1 MKLQRFS
8 VKPSQDEEEE
18 DGIAELNKASKSSE
32 MCALGM
38 IQSEENSEYRREPL
52 RNREVDFHLSGTQNM
67 QHPGSMLNTDT

>member
-1 MKLQRFS
+1 MKLHRFS

-38 IQSEENSEYRREPL
+38 IQSEENSEYRRESL

-67 QHPGSMLNTDT
+67 